1 MFNACSID
9 ESKSMI
15 SSGFAS
21 TSNPV
26 WISILL
32 LSLTNL
38 TCPTSV
44 IVSGQQEEGQQNQK
58 QHVPAFFKQETTQD
72 VKQESKKADDQRSLG
87 SAPTSVE
94 EARVRARLLHEAF
107 GGALQVMHRDYFRED
122 QRLKLPS
129 KSLEDVFKEM
139 ATTHQVELRWLAVNA
154 NAMSVDHK
162 PRNEFEEQA
171 VKALSSGKDEF
182 ELANE
187 KSFQY
192 AGSIPL
198 SASCVKCH
206 VRSRTSNAEKK
217 AALVI
222 IVPLRKKQ

>member
-1 MFNACSID
+1 MA
-9 ESKSMI
+9 

-21 TSNPV
+21 TRNLG
-26 WISILL
+26 WFSILL
-32 LSLTNL
+32 LSLISL
-38 TCPTSV
+38 VCPETV
-44 IVSGQQEEGQQNQK
+44 AVPGQQESQQDETQELSETSEQK
-58 QHVPAFFKQETTQD
+58 TTQNT
-72 VKQESKKADDQRSLG
+72 KQESPKADALQSRG
-87 SAPTSVE
+87 TAPASVE
-94 EARVRARLLHEAF
+94 EARNRARILHEAF
-107 GGALQVMHRDYFRED
+107 GGALQVMHRDFFRED
-122 QRLKLPS
+122 QRLTLPS

-162 PRNEFEEQA
+162 PKNEFEKQ
-171 VKALSSGKDEF
+171 VVHALSSGKDEF

-187 KSFQY
+187 ESFQF

-222 IVPLRKKQ
+222 TMPLRKKQ